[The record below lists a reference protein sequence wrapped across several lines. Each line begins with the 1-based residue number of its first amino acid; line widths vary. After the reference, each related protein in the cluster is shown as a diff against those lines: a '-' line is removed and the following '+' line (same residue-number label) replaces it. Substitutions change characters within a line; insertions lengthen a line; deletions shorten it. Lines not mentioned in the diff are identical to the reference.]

1 MMGVFQ
7 MKKAVS
13 IASLLLATATL
24 SACSKPA
31 EQNVTEENVSNAAD
45 VGANEAIGELSD
57 NAATEN
63 AANGL

>member
-1 MMGVFQ
+1 

-13 IASLLLATATL
+13 IASLMLAVAAL
-24 SACSKPA
+24 SACSKSA
-31 EQNVTEENVSNAAD
+31 EQNVTAENASNESD
-45 VGANEAIGELSD
+45 IGANEAIGELSD